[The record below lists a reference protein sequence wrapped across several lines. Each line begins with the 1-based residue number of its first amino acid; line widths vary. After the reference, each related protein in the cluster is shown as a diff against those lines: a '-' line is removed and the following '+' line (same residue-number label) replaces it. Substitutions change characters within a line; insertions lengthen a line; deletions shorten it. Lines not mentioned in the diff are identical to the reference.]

1 MLNCVPALPS
11 TNHCQK
17 LSLVSPD
24 RHNLAHAT
32 AYLGITDER
41 LPPKSCLDLLDGSGL
56 HVHLLVRRSAGPL
69 VL

>member
-1 MLNCVPALPS
+1 MPQPTWCRV
-11 TNHCQK
+11 
-17 LSLVSPD
+17 
-24 RHNLAHAT
+24 
-32 AYLGITDER
+32 TDER